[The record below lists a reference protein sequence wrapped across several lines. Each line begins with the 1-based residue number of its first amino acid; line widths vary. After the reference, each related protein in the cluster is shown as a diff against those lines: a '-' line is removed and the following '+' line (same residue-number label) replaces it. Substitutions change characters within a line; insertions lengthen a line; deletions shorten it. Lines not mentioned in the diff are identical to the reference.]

1 MIISNGKSN
10 AKKLPNSYHSEIKVI
25 FIEKNYWSYKKW
37 KLNKIYC
44 FKRFY
49 VFLKA
54 YLLLLRYIKTFVKYK
69 PIKTLLGRIYFCE
82 ILFAEFPKKS
92 ANPQSRYKYHLK
104 SHCGQC
110 HRDIFYHIAV
120 KSEWHIQ
127 KYIRVHPERYILNY
141 IGDKMLFHILFHK
154 RHIVCYIKIFQ
165 IRTSV
170 ITLPQNVSVTSVVT

>member
-1 MIISNGKSN
+1 MIISNRKLG

-82 ILFAEFPKKS
+82 ILFAGFPKKS
-92 ANPQSRYKYHLK
+92 ANLKSRYKYHPK
-104 SHCGQC
+104 SHCGQIPLGHFLSH
-110 HRDIFYHIAV
+110 HRKVGIAHS
-120 KSEWHIQ
+120 KAHLSL
-127 KYIRVHPERYILNY
+127 PE
-141 IGDKMLFHILFHK
+141 KAH
-154 RHIVCYIKIFQ
+154 
-165 IRTSV
+165 S
-170 ITLPQNVSVTSVVT
+170 